1 MNTTGPRRSEI
12 VAVYAAGLFQ
22 GLSLV
27 AVPAA
32 ATILTSA
39 DGYDLSASQYGLL
52 FLPQVILA
60 IAGSLALPSLA
71 GRIGLKYVLIAG
83 LAADLVAMTILTVP
97 RLDLSA
103 SQYGLLFLPQVILA
117 IAGSLALPSLAG
129 RIGLKHVLLVGLAAD
144 MVAMA
149 LLVISNSVRSDDI
162 AFPMLLVVTGSLGLG
177 FGLTLGAIS
186 TYAGAFQPQ
195 RREVALTAL
204 NVLLGLGTALSPL
217 LIAVFLDIGEW
228 WYLPLLTAIG
238 LAVVLVVTLGQ
249 PLVAERPAAGGQARP
264 PIPRRFWLF
273 AVALVFYGAAET
285 MFGNWGTT
293 LLVDD
298 GAAATSATYALAAFW
313 AAVTAGRL
321 VIALVSDRV
330 GSTRIYVVLPW
341 AIAVA
346 LLIAPAADSTGLGI
360 AVFAFAGLACSGFFP
375 MTIGYGES
383 SFPGMVELAAGW
395 LIAAYQIGYGL
406 AAFGGGALQ
415 ESISLPSLFRI
426 TALLAVLMGVLAL
439 PITGRLRITPSGR

>member
-1 MNTTGPRRSEI
+1 VSAPGPRRSEVI
-12 VAVYAAGLFQ
+12 AVYAAGLFQ

-32 ATILTSA
+32 ATVLTSPA
-39 DGYDLSASQYGLL
+39 AYDLSASQYGLL

-60 IAGSLALPSLA
+60 IVGSLALP
-71 GRIGLKYVLIAG
+71 
-83 LAADLVAMTILTVP
+83 T
-97 RLDLSA
+97 
-103 SQYGLLFLPQVILA
+103 
-117 IAGSLALPSLAG
+117 LAG
-129 RIGLKHVLLVGLAAD
+129 RIGLKHVLIIGLAAD
-144 MVAMA
+144 AVAMT
-149 LLVISNSVRSDDI
+149 LLVVSNTVQTDAV
-162 AFPMLLVVTGSLGLG
+162 AFPLLLVVTGSLGLG
-177 FGLTLGAIS
+177 FGLTLGSIS

-217 LIAVFLDIGEW
+217 LIAVFLDVGEW
-228 WYLPLLTAIG
+228 WYLPLGTAIG
-238 LAVVLVVTLGQ
+238 LAAVLIATLGQ
-249 PLVAERPAAGGQARP
+249 PLHAERKAAGGPVRP
-264 PIPRRFWLF
+264 KIPRLFWLF
-273 AVALVFYGAAET
+273 AAALVAYGAAET

-298 GAAATSATYALAAFW
+298 GVAATSATYALAAFW

-321 VIALVSDRV
+321 VIALVSERV

-341 AIAVA
+341 AIAA
-346 LLIAPAADSTGLGI
+346 TLLIAPAADEAAAGI
-360 AVFAFAGLACSGFFP
+360 AVFALAGLACSGYFP

-395 LIAAYQIGYGL
+395 LIAAYQVGYGL

-415 ESISLPSLFRI
+415 EAVSLPTLYRL
-426 TALLAVLMGVLAL
+426 TAVLAVLMGLLSL
-439 PITGRLRITPSGR
+439 PIVGSLRRPAAVHRVETMTETGGAGSGITPFGR

>member
-1 MNTTGPRRSEI
+1 
-12 VAVYAAGLFQ
+12 VYAAGLFQ

-39 DGYDLSASQYGLL
+39 DGYDLSASEYGLL

-60 IAGSLALPSLA
+60 IAGSLALPSIS
-71 GRIGLKYVLIAG
+71 GRIGLK
-83 LAADLVAMTILTVP
+83 
-97 RLDLSA
+97 R
-103 SQYGLLFLPQVILA
+103 
-117 IAGSLALPSLAG
+117 
-129 RIGLKHVLLVGLAAD
+129 VLLVGLAAD
-144 MVAMA
+144 TVAMA
-149 LLVISNSVRSDDI
+149 LLVVSNSVRTDAV
-162 AFPMLLVVTGSLGLG
+162 AFPLLLVVTGCLGLG
-177 FGLTLGAIS
+177 FGLTLGSIS

-228 WYLPLLTAIG
+228 WYLPLGTAIG

-249 PLVAERPAAGGQARP
+249 PLVAERSSAATGASRP
-264 PIPRRFWLF
+264 KIPRRFWLF
-273 AVALVFYGAAET
+273 AAALVAYGAAET

-298 GAAATSATYALAAFW
+298 GVAATSATYALAAFW

-321 VIALVSDRV
+321 VIALVAERI
-330 GSTRIYVVLPW
+330 GSTRIFVVLPW

-346 LLIAPAADSTGLGI
+346 LLIAPAADTAGAGI
-360 AVFAFAGLACSGFFP
+360 AVFALAGLACSGYFP

-383 SFPGMVELAAGW
+383 SFRGMVELAAGW

-415 ESISLPSLFRI
+415 RSVSLPTLYRC
-426 TALLAVLMGVLAL
+426 TAVLAVVMGLLSL
-439 PITGRLRITPSGR
+439 PITRSRITHSGR

>member
-1 MNTTGPRRSEI
+1 VNEPGPRRSEVI
-12 VAVYAAGLFQ
+12 AVYAAGLFQ

-39 DGYDLSASQYGLL
+39 DAYDLSASQYGLL

-71 GRIGLKYVLIAG
+71 GRIGLKRVLI
-83 LAADLVAMTILTVP
+83 
-97 RLDLSA
+97 
-103 SQYGLLFLPQVILA
+103 
-117 IAGSLALPSLAG
+117 
-129 RIGLKHVLLVGLAAD
+129 VGLAAD
-144 MVAMA
+144 TVAMT
-149 LLVISNSVRSDDI
+149 LLVISNSVRTDAV

-177 FGLTLGAIS
+177 FGLTLGSIS

-228 WYLPLLTAIG
+228 WYLPLITAIG
-238 LAVVLVVTLGQ
+238 LAAVLMMTLGQ
-249 PLVAERPAAGGQARP
+249 PLVAERPAVGTTARE

-273 AVALVFYGAAET
+273 AAALVAYGAAET

-298 GAAATSATYALAAFW
+298 GVAAASATYALAAFW

-321 VIALVSDRV
+321 VIALASERV

-341 AIAVA
+341 AIAA
-346 LLIAPAADSTGLGI
+346 TLLIAPAAGSAAAGI
-360 AVFAFAGLACSGFFP
+360 AVFALAGLACSGFFP

-383 SFPGMVELAAGW
+383 SFPGMVELAAAW

-406 AAFGGGALQ
+406 GAFGGGALQ
-415 ESISLPSLFRI
+415 QAVSLPTLYRL
-426 TALLAVLMGVLAL
+426 TAILAVLMGLLSL
-439 PITGRLRITPSGR
+439 PITGTLRRPAAVRRIETMTETG

>member
-71 GRIGLKYVLIAG
+71 GRIGLK
-83 LAADLVAMTILTVP
+83 
-97 RLDLSA
+97 
-103 SQYGLLFLPQVILA
+103 
-117 IAGSLALPSLAG
+117 
-129 RIGLKHVLLVGLAAD
+129 HVLLVGLAAD
-144 MVAMA
+144 MVAMT

-238 LAVVLVVTLGQ
+238 LAAVLVVTLGQ
-249 PLVAERPAAGGQARP
+249 PLVAERPAAGGHARP

-415 ESISLPSLFRI
+415 ETISLPSLFRI

>member
-1 MNTTGPRRSEI
+1 VVDGRFDEIERRRSVTTPGPRRSEI

-32 ATILTSA
+32 ATVLTSPDA
-39 DGYDLSASQYGLL
+39 YDLSASEYGFL

-71 GRIGLKYVLIAG
+71 GRIGLKRVLIVG
-83 LAADLVAMTILTVP
+83 LLADTVAMT
-97 RLDLSA
+97 
-103 SQYGLLFLPQVILA
+103 
-117 IAGSLALPSLAG
+117 
-129 RIGLKHVLLVGLAAD
+129 LLV
-144 MVAMA
+144 V
-149 LLVISNSVRSDDI
+149 SNSVQTDAA
-162 AFPMLLVVTGSLGLG
+162 AFPMLLVATGSLGLG
-177 FGLTLGAIS
+177 FGLTLGSIS

-228 WYLPLLTAIG
+228 WYLPLGTAVG
-238 LAVVLVVTLGQ
+238 LAAVLILTLRQ
-249 PLVAERPAAGGQARP
+249 PLVAEASKTSGTARP
-264 PIPRRFWLF
+264 PIPRPFWIF
-273 AVALVFYGAAET
+273 AAALVAYGAAET

-298 GAAATSATYALAAFW
+298 GVQAATATYALAAFW
-313 AAVTAGRL
+313 AAVTVGRL

-330 GSTRIYVVLPW
+330 GSTHIYVVLPW
-341 AIAVA
+341 VIAVA
-346 LLIAPAADSTGLGI
+346 LLIAPAADTAGGGI
-360 AVFAFAGLACSGFFP
+360 ALFALAGLACSGFFP

-395 LIAAYQIGYGL
+395 LIAAYQVGYGL

-415 ESISLPSLFRI
+415 NAVSLSTLFRL
-426 TALLAVLMGVLAL
+426 TAILVVFMGVLSL
-439 PITGRLRITPSGR
+439 PIARAARPSPARVDVARFTPNGR

>member
-1 MNTTGPRRSEI
+1 VSTPGPRRSEI

-71 GRIGLKYVLIAG
+71 GRIGLKRVLI
-83 LAADLVAMTILTVP
+83 
-97 RLDLSA
+97 
-103 SQYGLLFLPQVILA
+103 
-117 IAGSLALPSLAG
+117 
-129 RIGLKHVLLVGLAAD
+129 VGLAAD
-144 MVAMA
+144 TVAMT
-149 LLVISNSVRSDDI
+149 LLVVSNSVRTDAI
-162 AFPMLLVVTGSLGLG
+162 AFPLLLVVTGSLGLG
-177 FGLTLGAIS
+177 FGLTLGSIS

-217 LIAVFLDIGEW
+217 LVAVFLDIGEW
-228 WYLPLLTAIG
+228 WYLPLITAIG
-238 LAVVLVVTLGQ
+238 LAAVLIVTFGQ
-249 PLVAERPAAGGQARP
+249 PLVAERPAVGTTARP

-273 AVALVFYGAAET
+273 AAALVAYGAAET

-298 GAAATSATYALAAFW
+298 GVAATSATYGLAAFW

-321 VIALVSDRV
+321 IIALVSERV

-341 AIAVA
+341 AIAA
-346 LLIAPAADSTGLGI
+346 TLFIAPAADSAAAGI
-360 AVFAFAGLACSGFFP
+360 AVFALAGLACSGFFP

-415 ESISLPSLFRI
+415 QAVALPTLYRL
-426 TALLAVLMGVLAL
+426 TAVLAVLMGLLSL
-439 PITGRLRITPSGR
+439 PIAETLRRPAAVRRIETMTETS

>member
-1 MNTTGPRRSEI
+1 
-12 VAVYAAGLFQ
+12 
-22 GLSLV
+22 
-27 AVPAA
+27 
-32 ATILTSA
+32 
-39 DGYDLSASQYGLL
+39 
-52 FLPQVILA
+52 
-60 IAGSLALPSLA
+60 
-71 GRIGLKYVLIAG
+71 
-83 LAADLVAMTILTVP
+83 MT
-97 RLDLSA
+97 
-103 SQYGLLFLPQVILA
+103 
-117 IAGSLALPSLAG
+117 
-129 RIGLKHVLLVGLAAD
+129 
-144 MVAMA
+144 
-149 LLVISNSVRSDDI
+149 LLVISNSVRTDDI

-273 AVALVFYGAAET
+273 AAALVAYGAAET

-298 GAAATSATYALAAFW
+298 GVAATSATYALAAFW

-321 VIALVSDRV
+321 VIALVSERV

-346 LLIAPAADSTGLGI
+346 LLIAPAADSTGAWDRRVRLRRSRLLRLLPDDDRLRRVVVPRHGR
-360 AVFAFAGLACSGFFP
+360 AGRRLADRR
-375 MTIGYGES
+375 
-383 SFPGMVELAAGW
+383 
-395 LIAAYQIGYGL
+395 
-406 AAFGGGALQ
+406 
-415 ESISLPSLFRI
+415 LPDRLRARRLRRRRPPRSDLP
-426 TALLAVLMGVLAL
+426 ALAL
-439 PITGRLRITPSGR
+439 PDHRPARRVDGRCLCPSDHRSAQRITPSGR

>member
-1 MNTTGPRRSEI
+1 VTTPGPRRSEI

-32 ATILTSA
+32 ATVLTSA
-39 DGYDLSASQYGLL
+39 AGYDLSASQYGLL

-71 GRIGLKYVLIAG
+71 GRIGLKRVLLIG
-83 LAADLVAMTILTVP
+83 LFADTVAMT
-97 RLDLSA
+97 
-103 SQYGLLFLPQVILA
+103 
-117 IAGSLALPSLAG
+117 
-129 RIGLKHVLLVGLAAD
+129 
-144 MVAMA
+144 
-149 LLVISNSVRSDDI
+149 LLVISNSVRTDAG
-162 AFPMLLVVTGSLGLG
+162 AFPMLLVATGSLGLG
-177 FGLTLGAIS
+177 FGLTLGSIS

-217 LIAVFLDIGEW
+217 LVAVFLDIGEW
-228 WYLPLLTAIG
+228 WYLPLGTAVG
-238 LAVVLVVTLGQ
+238 LAVVLILTVAQ
-249 PLVAERPAAGGQARP
+249 PLVAEASRARGTARP
-264 PIPRRFWLF
+264 PIPTQFWLF
-273 AVALVFYGAAET
+273 AAALVAYGAAET

-298 GAAATSATYALAAFW
+298 GVQAATATYALAAFW
-313 AAVTAGRL
+313 AAVTVGRL
-321 VIALVSDRV
+321 VIAVISDRV
-330 GSTRIYVVLPW
+330 GSTHIYVVLPW
-341 AIAVA
+341 VIAVA
-346 LLIAPAADSTGLGI
+346 LLLAPTADSGAAGI
-360 AVFAFAGLACSGFFP
+360 ALFALAGLACSGFFP

-415 ESISLPSLFRI
+415 EAISLSTLFRI
-426 TALLAVLMGVLAL
+426 TTVLVVFMGVLSL
-439 PITGRLRITPSGR
+439 PIARAARPPAPQGPVARFTPSGR